1 MNRLKTASLAIIL
14 LFAFLVSSFSQKSVP
29 NNKFQ
34 SYSMKDGLSQNVVR
48 AIKQDSMG
56 YIWIG
61 TEDGLNKFNGYNFKI
76 FKKEVK
82 DSNSLADNFIYSLA
96 AGDSG
101 KVWVGTNSGGL
112 ALYDP
117 SQENFKVFQHNP
129 SDLHSISEGRIYSI
143 HIDEEGN
150 VWAGTFGGGLNLY
163 QEKKNQFKR
172 YLHEPNDPNSITSNR
187 IFDITDDGNGN
198 LWIRTEKDLNKFNKS
213 AEHFTSYDVPGDRLV
228 FEQTN
233 SMFMDRENI
242 LWIAYPG
249 GIMKFDTKTQ
259 QSELIELKAFKNN
272 TITSIC
278 RHNTNHLWV
287 GTYNGLF
294 LLDKTNQSIIAS
306 YKFSPTNPKSINDD
320 MIVTL
325 FKDRT
330 GSLWIAHGNTG
341 ITKLNTQQK
350 NFTHYKHQ
358 PGEPHSIPGNII
370 RALKVD
376 SKNNIWVGTRNNG
389 TCVINR
395 ETDRVRTF
403 EPDPSNPSGM
413 YSNRTTCFFEDNDG
427 DIYMGSW
434 GAGIRVLDGATGS
447 TFRKFPPA
455 TIEDNKGLRD
465 SIVQA
470 IHKDDDGVF
479 WIGLEAGLDIYNPQ
493 TRETRHIKH
502 DPNDPNSIAPLGV
515 QSNCIKEDANGN
527 YWIGTWGGLTMMR
540 PKNTDVNSFEAEY
553 NYFRLIEK
561 LSDKRVI
568 SMHYSKERPG
578 VIFVGTYGGGL
589 NKIAINYEKPNASEI
604 TSYTTADGLCNNVI
618 YGILSDNLGNLWLS
632 TNDGLSRFN
641 IEEETFTNFDANDG
655 LQSSQFRWGAYAK
668 GKENELLF
676 GGHNGFNVFKADQVK
691 QDSTLPQIVFTDFKV
706 LNQSIVAGDK
716 INNRQI
722 LNRNINQTQKIEL
735 SYKEDVFS
743 FEFAALHYAFPEDNQ
758 YKYKLEGFDKEW
770 IKVSSEKRFATYTN
784 LDPDTYTF
792 KVMASNYDG
801 IWKKQPK
808 KLKIE
813 ITPPFWQTTW
823 FYIVVSVIGISLVVI
838 IIKLRERAN
847 RKEKEHLQAKV
858 NEAVSE
864 VEKQKKAMEEKNQEL
879 MEKQEEIKRNNWI
892 ANGRAKFGDIL
903 RTEKGNMAD
912 YCYNIISNL
921 VKYVGANVGAFYTI
935 NDEDENNPYIEMMGC
950 YAYED
955 RKNINKEIY
964 IGEGLVGRSVRDHET
979 LYLDKLPENYITI
992 RSGLG
997 QSNPDALIIVPL
1009 VTGDEVYGAI
1019 EIASLGDFQKIEREF
1034 LENLSE
1040 DIAVTLKTTKV
1051 NMKTNQLLQQSNEQ
1065 YEELSSQK
1073 EEMQQN
1079 MEELKATQEESD
1091 RRKAEMENLINS
1103 LKRSHFFMQYDTDG
1117 NIQDINDKYLKLLG
1131 KKSDDVVGAHHS
1143 ELKINTQKKGKKSK
1157 TFWKNLLDGK
1167 TQKDTLEIQKNNKT
1181 HTLSCVYTPIIDQKG
1196 NTEKVLQIAVD
1207 ITEHLS

>member
-1 MNRLKTASLAIIL
+1 MNKFKTASLAMLFL
-14 LFAFLVSSFSQKSVP
+14 LACSFNSLSQPSIP

-48 AIKQDSMG
+48 AVKQDSMG

-76 FKKEVK
+76 YKQEVK
-82 DSNSLADNFIYSLA
+82 DPNSLADNFIYSLA

-101 KVWVGTNSGGL
+101 KIWVGTNSGGL
-112 ALYDP
+112 ALYEP
-117 SQENFKVFQHNP
+117 SKENFKVFQHDP
-129 SDLHSISEGRIYSI
+129 SDVHSISEGRIYSI

-150 VWAGTFGGGLNLY
+150 VWAGTFGGGINLY
-163 QEKKNQFKR
+163 QEQKNRFKR
-172 YLHEPNDPNSITSNR
+172 FVNKPGNPNSLTSNK

-213 AEHFTSYDVPGDRLV
+213 TEQFDSYEVPGERLA

-233 SMFMDRENI
+233 SMFMDENNI
-242 LWIAYPG
+242 LWIPYAG
-249 GIMKFDTKTQ
+249 GLMKFNTKTQ
-259 QSELIELKAFKNN
+259 QSELLELPEFEDN

-278 RHNTNHLWV
+278 RHNKNQLWI

-306 YKFSPTNPKSINDD
+306 YKYSPTNHKSINDD

-341 ITKLNTQQK
+341 LTKLNTRQK

-358 PGEPHSIPGNII
+358 PSEPHSIPGNII
-370 RALKVD
+370 RALMVD
-376 SKNNIWVGTRNNG
+376 SKNNLWVGTRNNG

-395 ETDRVRTF
+395 NTGAVSTF
-403 EPDPSNPSGM
+403 EPEPNEPSGM
-413 YSNRTTCFFEDNDG
+413 YSNRTTCFFEEEDG
-427 DIYMGSW
+427 NIYLGSW
-434 GAGIRVLDGATGS
+434 GAGIRMIENAPAGTL
-447 TFRKFPPA
+447 RKFPPA
-455 TIEDNKGLRD
+455 TIEENKGLRD

-470 IHKDDDGVF
+470 IHKDEDGIF
-479 WIGLEAGLDIYNPQ
+479 WIGLEAGLDLYNPK

-515 QSNCIKEDANGN
+515 QSNCIKEDAKGN
-527 YWIGTWGGLTMMR
+527 HWIGTWGGLTIMK
-540 PKNTDVNSFEAEY
+540 PKDKNVNSFEAEY
-553 NYFRLIEK
+553 QYFRFIDK
-561 LSDKRVI
+561 LSDERVI
-568 SMHYSKERPG
+568 SMHYSEERPG
-578 VIFVGTYGGGL
+578 VIFAGTYGGGL
-589 NKIAINYEKPNASEI
+589 NKITINYEKPNASKI
-604 TSYTTADGLCNNVI
+604 TSYTTSDGLCNNVI

-641 IEEETFTNFDANDG
+641 IKKETFTNFDANDG

-668 GKENELLF
+668 GRENELLF
-676 GGHNGFNVFKADQVK
+676 GGHNGFNVFQANQIK

-706 LNQSIVAGDK
+706 LNQSVVAGDT

-722 LNRNINQTQKIEL
+722 LTRNINHTEKIEL

-770 IKVSSEKRFATYTN
+770 IEVSSEKRFATYTN
-784 LDPDTYTF
+784 LDPDTYTL
-792 KVMASNYDG
+792 KVKASNYDG

-808 KLKIE
+808 TLKIE
-813 ITPPFWQTTW
+813 IRPPFWQTTW
-823 FYIVVSVIGISLVVI
+823 FYIIISVIGVSLVLT

-847 RKEKEHLQAKV
+847 RREKEHLQEKV

-864 VEKQKKAMEEKNQEL
+864 VEKQKEAMEEKNQEL

-892 ANGRAKFGDIL
+892 ANGRAKFGEIL
-903 RTEKGNMAD
+903 RTEKENMAD
-912 YCYNIISNL
+912 YCYTILSNL
-921 VKYVGANVGAFYTI
+921 VKYLNANVGAFYTI
-935 NDEDENNPYIEMMGC
+935 NDEDENNPYIEMMAC
-950 YAYED
+950 YAYQD
-955 RKNINKEIY
+955 RKDIKKEIY

-979 LYLDKLPENYITI
+979 IYLNKLPENYITI

-1009 VTGDEVYGAI
+1009 VTGDEVYGAV
-1019 EIASLGDFQKIEREF
+1019 EIATLKDFQKIERDF
-1034 LENLSE
+1034 LENLAE

-1051 NMKTNQLLQQSNEQ
+1051 NMRTNQLLQQSNEQ

-1103 LKRSHFFMQYDTDG
+1103 LKRSHFFIQYDTDG

-1131 KKSDDVVGAHHS
+1131 KKSDDVVGIHHS
-1143 ELKINTQKKGKKSK
+1143 ELKINSQKKGKKSK
-1157 TFWKNLLDGK
+1157 TFWKELLNGK
-1167 TQKDTLEIQKNNKT
+1167 TQQDKLEIQKNNKT
-1181 HTLSCVYTPIIDQKG
+1181 QTLSCVFTPIIDKNG
-1196 NTEKVLQIAVD
+1196 DPEKILQIAVD
-1207 ITEHLS
+1207 ITEHLN